1 MGTNPVGSANW
12 EARRKGKGPAP
23 GQYDRD
29 LNAPLHM
36 TGGRMAHGSRWQV
49 NVYIYTQTSVGGF
62 VYVLC
67 VCVCLYVTEM
77 RSCTCLEAKWRTEVG
92 GR

>member
-1 MGTNPVGSANW
+1 METNPVGSANW
-12 EARRKGKGPAP
+12 KLRRKGKGPAP

-29 LNAPLHM
+29 LNAPMHT

-67 VCVCLYVTEM
+67 VCVCLCDRNALMHMSDGYDY
-77 RSCTCLEAKWRTEVG
+77 RLL
-92 GR
+92 

>member
-29 LNAPLHM
+29 SNAPMHM
-36 TGGRMAHGSRWQV
+36 SGGKMAHGSRWQV
-49 NVYIYTQTSVGGF
+49 NIYIYIYKNV
-62 VYVLC
+62 C
-67 VCVCLYVTEM
+67 VCVCV
-77 RSCTCLEAKWRTEVG
+77 CFVCVCVCV
-92 GR
+92 